1 MADNTPIKWA
11 YPFPAKPTST
21 GSSAS
26 DTSNP
31 ELYFQ
36 ALAKAKD
43 GFYPMGASGL
53 WHGGVHFDEGTAT
66 CLDQSEVKC
75 IADGEVI
82 AYRIDEQYPR
92 TTYGEG
98 PTAVHL
104 PFSTGFVLVKHLL
117 KFPALPV
124 EPSTDEAA
132 VTTPTAT
139 PELTFYSLYMH
150 LLDWAG
156 YQAQPSMKRPSFW
169 GNGLCKVKADAPDKL
184 QGLNVRA
191 HYKVA
196 LGHAD
201 RSAYENILA
210 TLPRGTI
217 VEAEGGPEAEHDNW
231 IKLSSITPAI
241 DGLEPSNCWAYKPEM
256 KSLGDSRYLVSE
268 GAKDPIAPTQQ
279 GLNVRSA
286 RSKGD
291 IIAFLP
297 VGAQL
302 RISSDGAAS
311 KYRKLEEII
320 SGAPVPALSADSSG
334 KLPGYVWL
342 GSLETSNEPK
352 AHDGSVVVLDQPV
365 AIKAGELIGHIG
377 QYQNFDDARPRS
389 VLHLQTFTCDDLP
402 AFIEQC
408 RSLAEKL
415 PDDQKTLIKVH
426 VDTKMAQ
433 APAADSTVAAEQNVR
448 LCSDSP
454 KEGCWAKVQQ
464 YVELKAK
471 KAGFGAY
478 DSAKNCYPMDAA
490 KKAEL
495 ASEFGLAEDELPDSA
510 EFLLESYKDDGSDMH
525 SGKSGIPATHVRRKV
540 GLRLKTPLWVQRSQL
555 SENGQRVSTSGE
567 LPAWKDFPLSNGL
580 DGKLCGYERILP
592 RASWSSL
599 DHQHKAIAPDNIR
612 WWYVNVADAS
622 GKDISGWAPELDPI
636 ITLHSPW
643 EWPGFTSIEDHQP
656 LDAQLARQLNA
667 EGSLRGSE
675 PERYQTKIDAT
686 ERGLVLS
693 KLYEIIDLPGTDNR
707 KDGKLTAEEIR
718 AALGKPWLAQQL
730 SQLVTKYESEWF
742 WSEGKWSALDELL
755 TPNLEQ
761 KNANWESEKKRIETL
776 SWWKSLDEKL
786 AESAIGKIWHI
797 HPLGLVNKFQNKIR
811 CYCYEQGIVDAPC
824 MQGIQDVTK
833 DHFESLA
840 TQLNVEREVL
850 RAIAVAETGDK
861 SPFKEFV
868 PGERHA
874 RILYERHYMRRLLL
888 KSGMTHSQINNL
900 STTEPKIVHAY
911 ESNYSYGT
919 EQQQYERLKRARE
932 LNFDAANMSCSWG
945 KFQVMGEYYTHLYKS
960 TQELV
965 DAQNFCALQHLQ
977 YFKVFLTEE
986 KKMLNSMQSKN
997 WTSIAEKYNGLNQIG
1012 YDVKIENAY
1021 NDLKESW

>member
-11 YPFPAKPTST
+11 YPFPAKPASS
-21 GSSAS
+21 GSSAG
-26 DTSNP
+26 DTNNP

-53 WHGGVHFDEGTAT
+53 LHGGVHFDEGTAT

-104 PFSTGFVLVKHLL
+104 PFSTGFVLVKHQL
-117 KFPALPV
+117 KFPALQVKPGT
-124 EPSTDEAA
+124 EEA
-132 VTTPTAT
+132 VDTTPTAT

-150 LLDWAG
+150 LMDWAG
-156 YQAQPSMKRPSFW
+156 YQTKPSMKRPSFW
-169 GNGLCKVKADAPDKL
+169 GNGLCKVKADAPDRL

-210 TLPRGTI
+210 TLPRGTV
-217 VEAEGGPEAEHDNW
+217 VEAASGPEAEQRDW
-231 IKLSSITPAI
+231 IKLASITPAI

-256 KSLGDSRYLVSE
+256 KSLGDNRYLVSE

-286 RSKGD
+286 SSKGD
-291 IIAFLP
+291 IIALLP

-320 SGAPVPALSADSSG
+320 SGAPVPPLSADSSG

-342 GSLETSNEPK
+342 DSLETSNEPK

-433 APAADSTVAAEQNVR
+433 APAADSTVAAERNVR

-478 DSAKNCYPMDAA
+478 DSAKNCYPMDN
-490 KKAEL
+490 
-495 ASEFGLAEDELPDSA
+495 
-510 EFLLESYKDDGSDMH
+510 
-525 SGKSGIPATHVRRKV
+525 R
-540 GLRLKTPLWVQRSQL
+540 
-555 SENGQRVSTSGE
+555 GQT
-567 LPAWKDFPLSNGL
+567 
-580 DGKLCGYERILP
+580 
-592 RASWSSL
+592 
-599 DHQHKAIAPDNIR
+599 
-612 WWYVNVADAS
+612 
-622 GKDISGWAPELDPI
+622 
-636 ITLHSPW
+636 TL
-643 EWPGFTSIEDHQP
+643 
-656 LDAQLARQLNA
+656 
-667 EGSLRGSE
+667 
-675 PERYQTKIDAT
+675 
-686 ERGLVLS
+686 
-693 KLYEIIDLPGTDNR
+693 
-707 KDGKLTAEEIR
+707 
-718 AALGKPWLAQQL
+718 
-730 SQLVTKYESEWF
+730 
-742 WSEGKWSALDELL
+742 
-755 TPNLEQ
+755 
-761 KNANWESEKKRIETL
+761 
-776 SWWKSLDEKL
+776 
-786 AESAIGKIWHI
+786 
-797 HPLGLVNKFQNKIR
+797 
-811 CYCYEQGIVDAPC
+811 
-824 MQGIQDVTK
+824 
-833 DHFESLA
+833 
-840 TQLNVEREVL
+840 
-850 RAIAVAETGDK
+850 
-861 SPFKEFV
+861 
-868 PGERHA
+868 
-874 RILYERHYMRRLLL
+874 
-888 KSGMTHSQINNL
+888 
-900 STTEPKIVHAY
+900 
-911 ESNYSYGT
+911 
-919 EQQQYERLKRARE
+919 
-932 LNFDAANMSCSWG
+932 
-945 KFQVMGEYYTHLYKS
+945 
-960 TQELV
+960 
-965 DAQNFCALQHLQ
+965 FCA
-977 YFKVFLTEE
+977 Y
-986 KKMLNSMQSKN
+986 ML
-997 WTSIAEKYNGLNQIG
+997 
-1012 YDVKIENAY
+1012 
-1021 NDLKESW
+1021 